1 MQEKTKVFNVL
12 KALYSS
18 QDTLP
23 KLIEDEQI
31 KALSLDE
38 YYIKLQILLSEDND
52 SAKAALHDKV
62 TGEKKPVEIED
73 IFKAIDVENRI
84 RELLEKNYRVRE
96 EIINDII
103 KPLIE
108 EENKLNLLYRNI
120 SNKSESE
127 IKNIAESI
135 NRIQADVGKVLLLG
149 GAGIG
154 KTTLMHYLSYKWG
167 KDNLWNDKFDYVFRI
182 KLKELLNENWSR
194 EYEAKELR
202 QNKLA
207 CFIHY
212 CLNLENIEPH
222 EIINISNKDRVL
234 LLLDGYDEV
243 AFLSQDNRDYRDIME
258 AVFQYKNVIMSSR
271 PNAITENINNK
282 FERKVENTGWD
293 SEGIEK
299 YVSKSF
305 KHDQELRTQLKSF
318 LAVNNQIK
326 EICEVP
332 INTALICLMWNDP
345 EVRDKFRVD
354 GNKDFNISRLYG
366 GIIDWLNNRYLAK
379 TQHKYKSKTEANN
392 HLKNIM
398 SFLEQIAYESL
409 STTGKLVE
417 NKRVENNKD
426 TLDIDEVI
434 EQGLLRREGQNYQ
447 FIHLTFQEFL
457 AARYLKNQL
466 LDNHTKSKIAS
477 FIGEHRNEPKYL
489 MTLKFLAGIANNDDS
504 KELIE
509 IFWEAATCNVNGILE
524 LGIEKKIAL
533 LMHLLAQSKIK
544 DEFNN
549 RIPYLKQIQNL
560 IDDIVL
566 KDITIWEQH
575 IIDSG
580 YLSESIVQVV
590 NEKLQSKEA
599 TFQELKT
606 SAEIIAALSNRTEW
620 GNKTKVYERLINS
633 FVIENIQLQELVLQ
647 KLAEIL
653 DGTIDETV
661 IRKSLSKILPLNTWA
676 LNEYVNIILAEII
689 IIVPD
694 LSEEILKN

>member
-1 MQEKTKVFNVL
+1 MQEKTKAFNVL
-12 KALYSS
+12 KTLYSF

-52 SAKAALHDKV
+52 SVKAALHDKV
-62 TGEKKPVEIED
+62 TGEKKPVEIEN

-84 RELLEKNYRVRE
+84 RELLEKNYQVRE

-120 SNKSESE
+120 PNKSESE
-127 IKNIAESI
+127 IKYIAESI

-293 SEGIEK
+293 SEGIKK
-299 YVSKSF
+299 YVYKSF
-305 KHDQELRTQLKSF
+305 EYDKEFGTPLKSF
-318 LAVNNQIK
+318 LDTHSQIK
-326 EICEVP
+326 EICEAP
-332 INTALICLMWNDP
+332 INTAIICLIWSDQEIRQNLQTTSN
-345 EVRDKFRVD
+345 E
-354 GNKDFNISRLYG
+354 NFNISRLYSE
-366 GIIDWLNNRYLAK
+366 IINWLNNRHLAK
-379 TQHKYKSKTEANN
+379 NRHKYKNKTEANN

-409 STTGKLVE
+409 SIRGKLVE
-417 NKRVENNKD
+417 SKLVESKKN

-457 AARYLKNQL
+457 AARHLKNQL
-466 LDNHTKSKIAS
+466 LDNYTKSKAAS
-477 FIGEHRNEPKYL
+477 FYR
-489 MTLKFLAGIANNDDS
+489 
-504 KELIE
+504 
-509 IFWEAATCNVNGILE
+509 
-524 LGIEKKIAL
+524 
-533 LMHLLAQSKIK
+533 
-544 DEFNN
+544 
-549 RIPYLKQIQNL
+549 
-560 IDDIVL
+560 
-566 KDITIWEQH
+566 
-575 IIDSG
+575 
-580 YLSESIVQVV
+580 
-590 NEKLQSKEA
+590 
-599 TFQELKT
+599 
-606 SAEIIAALSNRTEW
+606 
-620 GNKTKVYERLINS
+620 
-633 FVIENIQLQELVLQ
+633 
-647 KLAEIL
+647 
-653 DGTIDETV
+653 
-661 IRKSLSKILPLNTWA
+661 
-676 LNEYVNIILAEII
+676 
-689 IIVPD
+689 
-694 LSEEILKN
+694 